1 VSLTEALRTGAP
13 DAFGALYDEHAGSL
27 YAYCHVM
34 VGDEAADAV
43 RDTFIAVARH
53 PGEAPSDD
61 GALPVWLH
69 ALARSEC
76 VRRGA
81 LVRRPVSAPP
91 ADPLRRALTLLRP
104 EHREALALSTV
115 LGLEEVARV
124 VGVAPDTAEL
134 LVRQSQRRLE
144 QAAASAGGREAH
156 DAAMLASLSG
166 DALHRLVSRG
176 YEPPPRQRER
186 VLSSC
191 AAAERAADGALL
203 FDADGMP
210 ISLDGLFQN
219 AEEPTRP
226 FTRISPEE
234 PADEVAARSGASER
248 EPQVV
253 RVSRAEPKDG
263 SAKQPF
269 LRRRRDGLVEVAGL
283 AACVA
288 AATGVLVLWPSPH
301 PSGTSNVDG
310 TSLLVHRGQTAS
322 RSAQPSTPMQSGAPD
337 AATSKPGT
345 SASPKP
351 TTSSSSAP
359 ATTAP
364 PGTSAPADPSSPGA
378 PATPPK
384 GGGSGTAH
392 PTPPTSPP
400 GSPTTTPTPDPTP
413 SDSPTDHG
421 PDSPTPDPSGS

>member
-1 VSLTEALRTGAP
+1 MSLTEALRTGAP
-13 DAFGALYDEHAGSL
+13 DAFGALYDEYAGPL

-81 LVRRPVSAPP
+81 LVRRPVSAP
-91 ADPLRRALTLLRP
+91 ATDPLRRALTVLRP

-115 LGLEEVARV
+115 LAPEEVARV
-124 VGVAPDTAEL
+124 VGVARDTAEM
-134 LVRQSQRRLE
+134 LVRASQRRLE
-144 QAAASAGGREAH
+144 QAAASVGGREAH

-166 DALHRLVSRG
+166 EALHRLVTRG

-203 FDADGMP
+203 FDAEGMP
-210 ISLDGLFQN
+210 VPLDGLFHD

-226 FTRISPEE
+226 FARVPAEE
-234 PADEVAARSGASER
+234 PAGP

-253 RVSRAEPKDG
+253 RVSRAEARDG
-263 SAKQPF
+263 AKP
-269 LRRRRDGLVEVAGL
+269 RRRRDGLVEVAGL

-310 TSLLVHRGQTAS
+310 TSQLIHRGQTAS
-322 RSAQPSTPMQSGAPD
+322 RSAQPVTPVQPGPPD

-345 SASPKP
+345 SASPTP
-351 TTSSSSAP
+351 TTSSSTAP

-364 PGTSAPADPSSPGA
+364 PGTSAPAGPSHPGR
-378 PATPPK
+378 PPK
-384 GGGSGTAH
+384 GGGPGSTH
-392 PTPPTSPP
+392 PTPPKSPP

-413 SDSPTDHG
+413 TPSDSPTDHV
-421 PDSPTPDPSGS
+421 PDSPAPDPSGS